1 MSVKLR
7 EMTFDAADLL
17 HAYVHA
23 LDNGQYER
31 WADFFTED
39 ALYKIVA
46 RDNYERDLP
55 LATMFC
61 QGKGMMRDRVI
72 AIREAL
78 VYSPNYLRHLVSAVR
93 VTDANGG
100 SFAVEA
106 NYVVFSTAYNNE
118 TKVFNSGKYLD
129 EIVYVEGQAKFNRK
143 LVVYDSLLIPSLLV
157 IPL

>member
-1 MSVKLR
+1 
-7 EMTFDAADLL
+7 MTLDATELI

-31 WADFFTED
+31 WTDFFTED

-93 VTDANGG
+93 VIDANGDR
-100 SFAVEA
+100 FAVEA
-106 NYVVFSTAYNNE
+106 NYVVFSTAYNEE

-129 EIVYVEGQAKFNRK
+129 EIVYVDSQAKFNKK
-143 LVVYDSLLIPSLLV
+143 LVVYDSLLIPGLLV
-157 IPL
+157 IPI